1 MGKLFGTDGVRG
13 VANSELTGQLAFHLG
28 QAGAYVLTKETKKQP
43 KILVA
48 RDTRISGTMLES
60 ALVAGICS
68 VGAKAIC
75 IGVVPTPAVAY
86 LTKEL
91 GMDAGVMI
99 SASHNPLEFNGIK
112 FFNSEGYKLRDE
124 LEDEI
129 ENLVYGG
136 QIRQEESLIV
146 SNARHLQLLR
156 DASAALGDAMKMTEM
171 EEALDFIEVDVKRAY
186 DLLGEITGDSVADD
200 IINEVFKRFCLGK

>member
-1 MGKLFGTDGVRG
+1 MVDASRTLDDEDMEIASYIGER
-13 VANSELTGQLAFHLG
+13 
-28 QAGAYVLTKETKKQP
+28 
-43 KILVA
+43 
-48 RDTRISGTMLES
+48 
-60 ALVAGICS
+60 
-68 VGAKAIC
+68 KAILLINKTDLAREADTESLIKMMPQC
-75 IGVVPTPAVAY
+75 KVIETSM
-86 LTKEL
+86 TE
-91 GMDAGVMI
+91 
-99 SASHNPLEFNGIK
+99 ERGI
-112 FFNSEGYKLRDE
+112 DE

-156 DASAALGDAMKMTEM
+156 DASAALVDAMKMTEM

>member
-1 MGKLFGTDGVRG
+1 MTEERG
-13 VANSELTGQLAFHLG
+13 
-28 QAGAYVLTKETKKQP
+28 
-43 KILVA
+43 I
-48 RDTRISGTMLES
+48 
-60 ALVAGICS
+60 
-68 VGAKAIC
+68 
-75 IGVVPTPAVAY
+75 
-86 LTKEL
+86 
-91 GMDAGVMI
+91 
-99 SASHNPLEFNGIK
+99 
-112 FFNSEGYKLRDE
+112 DE

-156 DASAALGDAMKMTEM
+156 DASTALGDAMKMTEM

-200 IINEVFKRFCLGK
+200 IINEVFKRICLGK